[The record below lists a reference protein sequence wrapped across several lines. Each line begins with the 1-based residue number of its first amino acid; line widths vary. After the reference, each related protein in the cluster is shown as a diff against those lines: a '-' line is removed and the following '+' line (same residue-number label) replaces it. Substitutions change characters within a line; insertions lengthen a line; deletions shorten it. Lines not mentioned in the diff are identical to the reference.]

1 MVDAFGRPALPVY
14 SDRCAAVC
22 LEKDIQIRLAVA
34 VLSSQNVKD
43 AALVGYNSHSSVVGR
58 HEGSQGLRGGI
69 IGQEPQRVY
78 SLPLQ
83 VCKLILKLGYIIQI
97 DRLPLWG
104 CGLCGQLLKVGDFL
118 LKHSALCLGLRL
130 SLAQHILVNDPA
142 RLRGAP
148 GGVPALPAAVL
159 ALAEVSLPV
168 CSALCHGFD
177 TSFAATQHTAE
188 VGK

>member
-1 MVDAFGRPALPVY
+1 MDVPHRLGAEPFGLFPALNPIYPSLLQQLLVELLQFQRSEFFQGDLANVGLDVVVDVAPVG
-14 SDRCAAVC
+14 
-22 LEKDIQIRLAVA
+22 
-34 VLSSQNVKD
+34 
-43 AALVGYNSHSSVVGR
+43 LVGGWPYFYLGVVLKPHLHPLPHRVPANLGR
-58 HEGSQGLRGGI
+58 VQSFR
-69 IGQEPQRVY
+69 
-78 SLPLQ
+78 
-83 VCKLILKLGYIIQI
+83 
-97 DRLPLWG
+97 
-104 CGLCGQLLKVGDFL
+104 FL
-118 LKHSALCLGLRL
+118 DCLFQLCLGLRL